1 MNLSTNRKLLKA
13 ISDINIDSQFF
24 SKGIMP
30 LINYK
35 EDPQDT
41 ETYTNLNND
50 IAKIV
55 HELIDNLTMVKNTIG
70 KTVV

>member
-1 MNLSTNRKLLKA
+1 MTCEDRK
-13 ISDINIDSQFF
+13 SGN
-24 SKGIMP
+24 
-30 LINYK
+30 
-35 EDPQDT
+35 PQDT